1 MFPLNLG
8 PQARAR
14 KADPERL
21 VKGTCW
27 TIVPAPFLHR
37 SPGIVGERE
46 YRNARLVCSS
56 SSLPTTHHPLPRV
69 PRVAQFSAKAGF

>member
-21 VKGTCW
+21 VKGTCC

-46 YRNARLVCSS
+46 YRNARLVWA
-56 SSLPTTHHPLPRV
+56 RV
-69 PRVAQFSAKAGF
+69 LFFFSAHYPSPSSKGPQGCAVFC